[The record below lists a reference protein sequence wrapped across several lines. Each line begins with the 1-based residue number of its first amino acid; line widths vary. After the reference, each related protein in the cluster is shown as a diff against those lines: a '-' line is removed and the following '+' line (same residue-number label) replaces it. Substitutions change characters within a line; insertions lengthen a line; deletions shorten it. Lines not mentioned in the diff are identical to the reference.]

1 MVGIA
6 VDDIAFE
13 PFGLFGDAKTKQIVG
28 GAGNTAD
35 FLIWFSA
42 V

>member
-6 VDDIAFE
+6 VDNKRLNRSDS
-13 PFGLFGDAKTKQIVG
+13 LGDAKTKQIVG

-42 V
+42 A